1 MEWKECYQKENT
13 IFYNRTG
20 AERMLLKKRKKYNF
34 LQKSRKIDVKK
45 KTNSSRNCFPEP
57 K

>member
-13 IFYNRTG
+13 IFYNRAG

-45 KTNSSRNCFPEP
+45 KKNSSRNCFPQP